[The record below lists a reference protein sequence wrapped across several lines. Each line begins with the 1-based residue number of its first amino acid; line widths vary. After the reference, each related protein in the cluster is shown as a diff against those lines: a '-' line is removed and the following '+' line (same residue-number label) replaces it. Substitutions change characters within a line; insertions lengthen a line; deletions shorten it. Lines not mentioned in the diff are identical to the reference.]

1 MNQTTKETLL
11 ENSLQ
16 VAGVID
22 FEEAEMLIDC
32 GIKNIGF
39 PLRLDYHKEDLSDE
53 EAAGIVREFGDR
65 VNFFVITYLQNA
77 SEIMELCRKIGV
89 SIVQIHGEITSGELK
104 ALRKSAPDL
113 IIIKSLIVR
122 GDNLPDLKEEVAS
135 TQEYVN
141 AYITDTYDPDTG
153 AKGATGKRH
162 DWDIS
167 RQLVQSVPHP
177 LILAGG
183 LNPENVRRAI
193 LDVKPSGVDVH
204 TGIEGKDGRKKRE
217 LVEAFLREAESA
229 FRVLEGSV

>member
-1 MNQTTKETLL
+1 MIKENVL
-11 ENSLQ
+11 ENAVQ

-22 FEEAEMLIDC
+22 FEEAKMLIEC
-32 GIKNIGF
+32 GVRNIGF

-53 EAAGIVREFGDR
+53 DAAGIVREFGDR
-65 VNFFVITYLQNA
+65 ANFFVITYLQNA

-104 ALRKSAPDL
+104 ALRQTAPDL
-113 IIIKSLIVR
+113 VIIKSLIVR
-122 GDNLPDLKEEVAS
+122 GDNLPELKQEVAS
-135 TQEYVN
+135 TQEYVD
-141 AYITDTYDPDTG
+141 AYITDTYDPETG

-162 DWDIS
+162 NWDIS
-167 RQLVQSVPHP
+167 RQLVESVPHP

-183 LNPENVRRAI
+183 LNPENVRHAI

-217 LVEAFLREAESA
+217 LAATFLREAESA
-229 FRVLEGSV
+229 FRMLKETV